1 MMTKSVKNCCI
12 VFLLALIC
20 SVSAPSPALA
30 ETADLDLK
38 EKDRV
43 VLSAEIG
50 KGKGEL
56 GYPESFVGGA
66 KGPDTFAVSEDETVY
81 ISDNIN
87 DRINVYRDGKFL
99 YDIETPYAAYI
110 KSIAISDELIYL
122 MDYDGAKIFAVDKKG
137 NLVKDIDLPEDMA
150 NFLMTDL
157 YVREDGSVWVCCMD
171 GEEEGDDLSSTYFL
185 VDSFS
190 DRQRVKTS
198 EFPVSRDDYC
208 TIDYTDG
215 KTISIRKSNN
225 PNITG
230 TDRTDDIL
238 IDTKGGDVSAS
249 ILEVDK
255 YGSVYL
261 DVDESVGIYMFAG
274 ENTVRKYL
282 QGKCEGIAGIDLDDY
297 CYIPYG
303 LTCVNKNGELYQMVC
318 YDNKVDVIKKTFVQ
332 PYGFESRVNEIR
344 EKTLR
349 EEAKEDEM
357 DLREAKKIINAPNDV
372 STTKQNAIACCNL
385 KWTYNNANAKKPN
398 KNVQVPTYLQNAK
411 KPSNQI
417 GIPYCWGGFN
427 GLKTI
432 KGTSWVSFLTAMK
445 KGKFAGNIKA
455 TPSGYQTDTAGLDCS
470 GFVSSTAG
478 FSYKLSTTNL
488 ASSDYTRTINKNKVV
503 AYDIFV
509 ISGKHVF
516 FYIGYDKKIKSYKT
530 CEATTDGTE
539 KVKFFYRSK
548 KELDTYKAR
557 RFNGW

>member
-12 VFLLALIC
+12 IFLLALIC
-20 SVSAPSPALA
+20 SVSAPSPVLA

-157 YVREDGSVWVCCMD
+157 YVREDGSVWVCCLD

-261 DVDESVGIYMFAG
+261 DVDESVGTYMFAG

-372 STTKQNAIACCNL
+372 STTKQNA
-385 KWTYNNANAKKPN
+385 
-398 KNVQVPTYLQNAK
+398 K
-411 KPSNQI
+411 KPSNQT

-427 GLKTI
+427 GFKII
-432 KGTSWVSFLTAMK
+432 KGTSWVS
-445 KGKFAGNIKA
+445 
-455 TPSGYQTDTAGLDCS
+455 
-470 GFVSSTAG
+470 

-488 ASSDYTRTINKNKVV
+488 ASSDYTRTINKNKAV
-503 AYDIFV
+503 AYDVFV

-516 FYIGYDKKIKSYKT
+516 FYIGYDKTRKSYKT

-539 KVKFFYRSK
+539 KVKIFYRSK

>member
-1 MMTKSVKNCCI
+1 MMTKSIKNCCI
-12 VFLLALIC
+12 VSLLALIC

-50 KGKGEL
+50 KSKGEL

-157 YVREDGSVWVCCMD
+157 YVREDGSVWVCCLD

-261 DVDESVGIYMFAG
+261 DVDESVGTYMFAG
-274 ENTVRKYL
+274 ENTVRKYS

-349 EEAKEDEM
+349 QEAKEDET

-372 STTKQNAIACCNL
+372 STTRQN
-385 KWTYNNANAKKPN
+385 T
-398 KNVQVPTYLQNAK
+398 K
-411 KPSNQI
+411 KPSNQT

-427 GLKTI
+427 GFKII

-445 KGKFAGNIKA
+445 KVNLQVI
-455 TPSGYQTDTAGLDCS
+455 L
-470 GFVSSTAG
+470 
-478 FSYKLSTTNL
+478 KLPLQVIRPIRQVWIAQALYPPQPVFRINCRQPIWRHLTTQ
-488 ASSDYTRTINKNKVV
+488 
-503 AYDIFV
+503 
-509 ISGKHVF
+509 
-516 FYIGYDKKIKSYKT
+516 
-530 CEATTDGTE
+530 EQ
-539 KVKFFYRSK
+539 
-548 KELDTYKAR
+548 
-557 RFNGW
+557 

>member
-1 MMTKSVKNCCI
+1 
-12 VFLLALIC
+12 
-20 SVSAPSPALA
+20 
-30 ETADLDLK
+30 
-38 EKDRV
+38 
-43 VLSAEIG
+43 
-50 KGKGEL
+50 
-56 GYPESFVGGA
+56 
-66 KGPDTFAVSEDETVY
+66 
-81 ISDNIN
+81 
-87 DRINVYRDGKFL
+87 
-99 YDIETPYAAYI
+99 
-110 KSIAISDELIYL
+110 

-137 NLVKDIDLPEDMA
+137 NLVKDIDLPEDMS

-157 YVREDGSVWVCCMD
+157 YVREDGSVWVCCLD

-208 TIDYTDG
+208 IIDYTDG

-261 DVDESVGIYMFAG
+261 DVDESVGTYMFAG
-274 ENTVRKYL
+274 ENTVRKYS

-349 EEAKEDEM
+349 QEAKEDEM
-357 DLREAKKIINAPNDV
+357 DLREAKKIINTPNDV
-372 STTKQNAIACCNL
+372 STTKQNA
-385 KWTYNNANAKKPN
+385 
-398 KNVQVPTYLQNAK
+398 K
-411 KPSNQI
+411 KPSNQT

-432 KGTSWVSFLTAMK
+432 KGTSWMSFLTAMR
-445 KGKFAGNIKA
+445 KA
-455 TPSGYQTDTAGLDCS
+455 ILQVIL
-470 GFVSSTAG
+470 
-478 FSYKLSTTNL
+478 KLPLKVIRPIRQVWIAQALYPPQPVFRINCQQPIWRHLTTQ
-488 ASSDYTRTINKNKVV
+488 
-503 AYDIFV
+503 
-509 ISGKHVF
+509 
-516 FYIGYDKKIKSYKT
+516 
-530 CEATTDGTE
+530 EQ
-539 KVKFFYRSK
+539 
-548 KELDTYKAR
+548 
-557 RFNGW
+557 